1 MRSPCGVPAPGIRLT
16 PGRIDCRFKILP
28 RHQVELIGIPLP
40 GEPVIARGAGLA
52 RGNPLHSSLMRRRW
66 IGIRASA
73 VLAILGSLATLLM
86 AGMMAWSMF
95 HAKLPRDV
103 AMPPV
108 TLKVFGVAMGV
119 LFAGLGVW
127 GIWTAVAIFRRRGWA
142 RISILVFAALLA
154 FMGAS
159 ALLAILVMP
168 FPSPPG
174 VSVSA
179 RAMENVRWAIAASYG
194 ALALIGA
201 WWLVLFNT
209 RATKQYFAER
219 EPARESARPLSIV
232 VIGWYLLV
240 CAAGTALA
248 AVLRVPTMLFGLI
261 VTGWSAVA
269 LCTAL
274 VAIDI
279 YLGAGLLRLRER
291 ARLWSIVYFCAVAAN
306 SVVSLA
312 RPGIMQQMQRA
323 APRFFPTAAAM
334 PQMGNMWVFGLIS
347 AAAFAVPI
355 WFLVRRR
362 AAFPQA

>member
-1 MRSPCGVPAPGIRLT
+1 MARVVGLT
-16 PGRIDCRFKILP
+16 LRNL
-28 RHQVELIGIPLP
+28 
-40 GEPVIARGAGLA
+40 
-52 RGNPLHSSLMRRRW
+52 LHSSPMRRRW

-73 VLAILGSLATLLM
+73 VLAALGSLATLLM
-86 AGMMAWSMF
+86 AGMMAWGMF
-95 HAKLPRDV
+95 HAKPPAEM

-108 TLKVFGVAMGV
+108 TLKVIGVAMGV

-127 GIWTAVAIFRRRGWA
+127 GIWTAAGIFRRRAWA
-142 RISILVFAALLA
+142 RISILVFAALLV

-179 RAMENVRWAIAASYG
+179 PAMEHVRWAIAASYG
-194 ALALIGA
+194 ALAVIGA

-209 RATKQYFAER
+209 RSTKQYFAER
-219 EPARESARPLSIV
+219 EPARESARPLSLGI
-232 VIGWYLLV
+232 IGWYLLV

-248 AVLRVPTMLFGLI
+248 AVLHMPTMLFGLI

-269 LCTAL
+269 VYTAL
-274 VAIDI
+274 IAIDI
-279 YLGAGLLRLRER
+279 YLGAGLLRLHER

-312 RPGIMQQMQRA
+312 RPGIMQQMH
-323 APRFFPTAAAM
+323 
-334 PQMGNMWVFGLIS
+334 
-347 AAAFAVPI
+347 
-355 WFLVRRR
+355 RRR
-362 AAFPQA
+362 RRSFPLPQPCPKWAICGCSA

>member
-1 MRSPCGVPAPGIRLT
+1 
-16 PGRIDCRFKILP
+16 
-28 RHQVELIGIPLP
+28 
-40 GEPVIARGAGLA
+40 
-52 RGNPLHSSLMRRRW
+52 
-66 IGIRASA
+66 
-73 VLAILGSLATLLM
+73 
-86 AGMMAWSMF
+86 
-95 HAKLPRDV
+95 
-103 AMPPV
+103 MPPV
-108 TLKVFGVAMGV
+108 TLKVIGVAMGV
-119 LFAGLGVW
+119 LFAGLGVF
-127 GIWTAVAIFRRRGWA
+127 GIWTAVGIFRRRAWA
-142 RISILVFAALLA
+142 RISILVFAALLV

-179 RAMENVRWAIAASYG
+179 RAMQNVRWAIAASYG

-219 EPARESARPLSIV
+219 EPARESARPLSIGI
-232 VIGWYLLV
+232 IGWYLLTG
-240 CAAGTALA
+240 AAGTALA

-279 YLGAGLLRLRER
+279 YLGAGLLRLHER
-291 ARLWSIVYFCAVAAN
+291 ARLWSIVFFCAVAAN
-306 SVVSLA
+306 SVISLA
-312 RPGIMQQMQRA
+312 HPGIMQEMQQA
-323 APRFFPTAAAM
+323 APAFFPTAVAM

-347 AAAFAVPI
+347 AAACAVPI

>member
-1 MRSPCGVPAPGIRLT
+1 MVRV
-16 PGRIDCRFKILP
+16 D
-28 RHQVELIGIPLP
+28 
-40 GEPVIARGAGLA
+40 GLA
-52 RGNPLHSSLMRRRW
+52 LRNLLHSSPMRRRW
-66 IGIRASA
+66 IGIRAGA

-86 AGMMAWSMF
+86 AGMMAWGMF
-95 HAKLPRDV
+95 HAKPPAEM

-108 TLKVFGVAMGV
+108 TLKVIGVAMGV
-119 LFAGLGVW
+119 LFAGLGVF

-142 RISILVFAALLA
+142 RISILVFAAFLV

-159 ALLAILVMP
+159 ALLGVLVMP

-179 RAMENVRWAIAASYG
+179 RAMQNIRWAIAASYG

-219 EPARESARPLSIV
+219 EPARESARPLSIGI
-232 VIGWYLLV
+232 IGWYLLV

-248 AVLRVPTMLFGLI
+248 AVFRVPTMLFGLI

-279 YLGAGLLRLRER
+279 YLGAGLLRLQER

-312 RPGIMQQMQRA
+312 RPGIMQQMQQA
-323 APRFFPTAAAM
+323 APAFFPTAAAM
-334 PQMGNMWVFGLIS
+334 PQMGNMWVFGPIS

>member
-1 MRSPCGVPAPGIRLT
+1 
-16 PGRIDCRFKILP
+16 
-28 RHQVELIGIPLP
+28 
-40 GEPVIARGAGLA
+40 
-52 RGNPLHSSLMRRRW
+52 MRRRW

-73 VLAILGSLATLLM
+73 VVAILGSVATLLM
-86 AGMMAWSMF
+86 AGMMAWGMF
-95 HAKLPRDV
+95 HAKPPAEM

-108 TLKVFGVAMGV
+108 TLKVIGVAMGV
-119 LFAGLGVW
+119 LFAGLGVF

-142 RISILVFAALLA
+142 RISILVFAAFLV

-179 RAMENVRWAIAASYG
+179 RAMQNVRWGIAASYG

-219 EPARESARPLSIV
+219 EPARESGRPLSIV
-232 VIGWYLLV
+232 IIGWYLLV
-240 CAAGTALA
+240 CAAGTALP

-279 YLGAGLLRLRER
+279 YLGAGLLRLQER

-312 RPGIMQQMQRA
+312 RPGIMQQMQQA
-323 APRFFPTAAAM
+323 APAFFPTAAAM

-362 AAFPQA
+362 AAFLQA

>member
-1 MRSPCGVPAPGIRLT
+1 
-16 PGRIDCRFKILP
+16 
-28 RHQVELIGIPLP
+28 
-40 GEPVIARGAGLA
+40 
-52 RGNPLHSSLMRRRW
+52 
-66 IGIRASA
+66 
-73 VLAILGSLATLLM
+73 
-86 AGMMAWSMF
+86 
-95 HAKLPRDV
+95 
-103 AMPPV
+103 MPPV
-108 TLKVFGVAMGV
+108 ALKAFGAAMGV
-119 LFAGLGVW
+119 LFAGIGVW
-127 GIWTAVAIFRRRGWA
+127 GIWTAVGIFRRRGWA
-142 RISILVFAALLA
+142 RISILVFAAFLV

-179 RAMENVRWAIAASYG
+179 RAMQNVRWAIAASYG

-219 EPARESARPLSIV
+219 EPARESARPLSIGI
-232 VIGWYLLV
+232 IGWYLLV

-261 VTGWSAVA
+261 VTGWSTVA

-279 YLGAGLLRLRER
+279 YLGAGLLRLHER
-291 ARLWSIVYFCAVAAN
+291 ARLWSIVYFCAGAAN
-306 SVVSLA
+306 SLATAA
-312 RPGIMQQMQRA
+312 RPGFMGQMQRA
-323 APRFFPTAAAM
+323 MPGLFPAAAM
-334 PQMGNMWVFGLIS
+334 PQLDAMWVYGLIG
-347 AAAFAVPI
+347 AAACSVPI

-362 AAFPQA
+362 SAFPQA

>member
-1 MRSPCGVPAPGIRLT
+1 
-16 PGRIDCRFKILP
+16 
-28 RHQVELIGIPLP
+28 VELNGIPLR
-40 GEPVIARGAGLA
+40 GERAIARVDGPAL
-52 RGNPLHSSLMRRRW
+52 RNLLHSSPMRRRW

-86 AGMMAWSMF
+86 AGMMAWGMF
-95 HAKLPRDV
+95 HAKPPAGM

-108 TLKVFGVAMGV
+108 TLKVIGVAMGV

-142 RISILVFAALLA
+142 RISILVFAAFLV

-159 ALLAILVMP
+159 AMLAILVMP

-174 VSVSA
+174 VSA
-179 RAMENVRWAIAASYG
+179 PAGFMDKVRWGIAASYG

-219 EPARESARPLSIV
+219 EPARESGRPLSIV
-232 VIGWYLLV
+232 IIGWYLLV
-240 CAAGTALA
+240 CAAGTALP

-261 VTGWSAVA
+261 VMGWSAVA

-279 YLGAGLLRLRER
+279 YLGVGLLRLHER
-291 ARLWSIVYFCAVAAN
+291 ARVWSIVYFCALAAN
-306 SVVSLA
+306 SVVSMA

-334 PQMGNMWVFGLIS
+334 PLMDNMWVFGLIS